1 MDEEGDSSRPS
12 DLTVP
17 PSRDG
22 WRLILS
28 TLRQQWRGIAVGV
41 VVGLVWT
48 AAKVAVPWL
57 VQQAID
63 LGITPGD
70 LEALRTWTIAI
81 VIAAAVAATFTGLRR
96 YWAFRES
103 RRLETVLRDRLFA
116 HVQRLHF
123 AFHDRVQ
130 TGDLMSRANTD
141 LQQVQN
147 VVVLIPLTISNA
159 VTVLAVAV
167 LLVSIDPVLT
177 VLALGSLPF
186 LNLLGKRFSN
196 RLHPTMIGLQRESAA
211 LATVVEESVSGIRAV
226 KGFGAEEL
234 QRRRLATEADDI
246 YDVAMQASR
255 IRASFLPAMELLPNI
270 GLIFVLGYGGWQVI
284 AGQLSL
290 GSLIAFNVYVALL
303 IWPLRMLGMI
313 IAQGQRAAAS
323 AQRVHEVLDTA
334 PEITAPAHP
343 QHLPAR
349 PEPASVAT
357 GVGRIELDAVRF
369 GYGRPH
375 PVLDG
380 LDLVIEP
387 GESVAL
393 VGATGSGKS
402 TVARL
407 LCRFYDVE
415 AGRCASTASTSRPR
429 PGRAAPRHLDRVR
442 GDVPVLRHL
451 AANIAFGRPDAT
463 DAEIHR
469 RRAGGRG
476 VVHRRPRRRLR
487 LARRRAW
494 PLAQRRT
501 APAHRHRPGHPRRS
515 PRADPRRR
523 HLRRRSDQGAR
534 DPRRPR
540 PGDGPPHDAGHRPP
554 TGDDRARRSCG
565 AAPRGP
571 GGRSW
576 HPPRAARLERGL
588 PAGPGHGAPRPHRRR
603 RRHGS
608 GVRRGRRPGVDR
620 RGAGRGRGGV
630 VMRARGI
637 APADQLDAAEARRVV
652 RRAFRQ
658 LGPYRRDVIIGVV
671 LVVFWTLAT
680 IAGPFLLSV
689 GIDDGISQGDGR
701 VLAFA
706 VAGYILV
713 AAASYGLY
721 RAQIVVVARSGEGF
735 LRDLRNQVFRHLS
748 GLSLSF
754 FDRTKA
760 GVLVSRMTSDVD
772 SLSELVQFGLL
783 QLTMNVLLL
792 VLSVVWLGLVSWQLL
807 LICLVP
813 VPFVVAAS
821 VKFQRDSNRAYNEV
835 RDQIGDTLSH
845 LNESIAGVRE
855 IQAFGREDLETERFA
870 ERSDGLQRAHMR
882 SVFVQAW
889 YLPVIEFA
897 GLGTT
902 ALVVGFGG
910 WLTVQGVVTIGT
922 VAFFVLT
929 LNNLFEPI
937 QQLSQLFNTV
947 QSAGAG
953 LKKLFALLDTTTD
966 VPERPGAVDLPA
978 QGEIDVRDVSFGYA
992 DGAPVLRDVAL
1003 TIGVGER
1010 LALVGPTGAG
1020 KSTLAKLI
1028 ARFYDP
1034 TDGTVSFGGVDL
1046 RDATTAS
1053 LRRRMVVVPQEGF
1066 LFSGSIR
1073 DNVRV
1078 GRADATDA
1086 EVDEALRTVGAY
1098 ERFASLPEGLASEVR
1113 SGARACRRG
1122 ASARPLARAA
1132 LADPAVLVLDE
1143 ATSSLDPGTEVLVE
1157 EAVGRLM
1164 AGRTVIVIAHR
1175 LSTAACRSRRRRRCR
1190 PAARARTARRPRRR
1204 GRGLRPVVRRLG
1216 RRLGVSGR
1224 RRRGPRGRRRSAVT
1238 PRAPRRARA
1247 RR

>member
-246 YDVAMQASR
+246 YDVAMRASR

-415 AGRCASTASTSRPR
+415 AGAVRLDGVDVRDLDPVELR
-429 PGRAAPRHLDRVR
+429 RAISIVFEETFLFSDT
-442 GDVPVLRHL
+442 L

-469 RRAGGRG
+469 AAELAGAASFIADLDDGYASLVGERGHSLSGGQRQRIAIARAI
-476 VVHRRPRRRLR
+476 L
-487 LARRRAW
+487 
-494 PLAQRRT
+494 
-501 APAHRHRPGHPRRS
+501 
-515 PRADPRRR
+515 ADPRV
-523 HLRRRSDQGAR
+523 LILD
-534 DPRRPR
+534 
-540 PGDGPPHDAGHRPP
+540 DA
-554 TGDDRARRSCG
+554 
-565 AAPRGP
+565 
-571 GGRSW
+571 
-576 HPPRAARLERGL
+576 
-588 PAGPGHGAPRPHRRR
+588 
-603 RRHGS
+603 
-608 GVRRGRRPGVDR
+608 
-620 RGAGRGRGGV
+620 
-630 VMRARGI
+630 
-637 APADQLDAAEARRVV
+637 
-652 RRAFRQ
+652 
-658 LGPYRRDVIIGVV
+658 
-671 LVVFWTLAT
+671 
-680 IAGPFLLSV
+680 
-689 GIDDGISQGDGR
+689 
-701 VLAFA
+701 
-706 VAGYILV
+706 
-713 AAASYGLY
+713 
-721 RAQIVVVARSGEGF
+721 
-735 LRDLRNQVFRHLS
+735 
-748 GLSLSF
+748 
-754 FDRTKA
+754 
-760 GVLVSRMTSDVD
+760 TS
-772 SLSELVQFGLL
+772 
-783 QLTMNVLLL
+783 
-792 VLSVVWLGLVSWQLL
+792 
-807 LICLVP
+807 
-813 VPFVVAAS
+813 
-821 VKFQRDSNRAYNEV
+821 
-835 RDQIGDTLSH
+835 
-845 LNESIAGVRE
+845 
-855 IQAFGREDLETERFA
+855 
-870 ERSDGLQRAHMR
+870 
-882 SVFVQAW
+882 
-889 YLPVIEFA
+889 
-897 GLGTT
+897 
-902 ALVVGFGG
+902 
-910 WLTVQGVVTIGT
+910 
-922 VAFFVLT
+922 
-929 LNNLFEPI
+929 
-937 QQLSQLFNTV
+937 
-947 QSAGAG
+947 
-953 LKKLFALLDTTTD
+953 
-966 VPERPGAVDLPA
+966 AVDPTKEH
-978 QGEIDVRDVSFGYA
+978 EI
-992 DGAPVLRDVAL
+992 
-1003 TIGVGER
+1003 
-1010 LALVGPTGAG
+1010 
-1020 KSTLAKLI
+1020 
-1028 ARFYDP
+1028 
-1034 TDGTVSFGGVDL
+1034 
-1046 RDATTAS
+1046 RDALGQVMAHRTT
-1053 LRRRMVVVPQEGF
+1053 L
-1066 LFSGSIR
+1066 
-1073 DNVRV
+1073 
-1078 GRADATDA
+1078 
-1086 EVDEALRTVGAY
+1086 
-1098 ERFASLPEGLASEVR
+1098 
-1113 SGARACRRG
+1113 
-1122 ASARPLARAA
+1122 
-1132 LADPAVLVLDE
+1132 
-1143 ATSSLDPGTEVLVE
+1143 
-1157 EAVGRLM
+1157 
-1164 AGRTVIVIAHR
+1164 VIAHR
-1175 LSTAACRSRRRRRCR
+1175 PATIALADRVVLLHDGRVAAQGTHHELLASSAAYRQVLATAHHDPTADAGDTAAASGGGDD
-1190 PAARARTARRPRRR
+1190 PASTD
-1204 GRGLRPVVRRLG
+1204 GV
-1216 RRLGVSGR
+1216 LGVGGVAS
-1224 RRRGPRGRRRSAVT
+1224 
-1238 PRAPRRARA
+1238 
-1247 RR
+1247 